1 MGQQHD
7 KNNKALINAT
17 REVILH
23 NFRCSRKYYTE
34 ETKDVI
40 KSCKSK
46 KGRKYNRQKI
56 MTLVTLFMSFGYPV
70 YVFWLPCLCLLVTLF
85 MSFGYPVYV
94 FWLPCLCLLVTLF
107 MSFGYPVYVFWL
119 PCLCLLVTLFM
130 SFGYPVYVFWLPC
143 LCPLVTLFM
152 SFGFHAPK
160 HL

>member
-46 KGRKYNRQKI
+46 KGRKYNGQKI
-56 MTLVTLFMSFGYPV
+56 MTMTLVTLFMP
-70 YVFWLPCLCLLVTLF
+70 
-85 MSFGYPVYV
+85 
-94 FWLPCLCLLVTLF
+94 
-107 MSFGYPVYVFWL
+107 
-119 PCLCLLVTLFM
+119 
-130 SFGYPVYVFWLPC
+130 
-143 LCPLVTLFM
+143 
-152 SFGFHAPK
+152 FGFHAPK
-160 HL
+160 DL